1 MQLQQA
7 YDCFIKELK
16 NRECATYFPE
26 YFLEDRPLNWLQT
39 LVTCIFSS
47 YIPRQD
53 DCTDTGTSFNS
64 VVAQSLQMYL
74 CNMATC
80 ELQNLP
86 LLIKE
91 KGK

>member
-1 MQLQQA
+1 MCHLFPRVFPRRQTT
-7 YDCFIKELK
+7 EL
-16 NRECATYFPE
+16 ATNSG
-26 YFLEDRPLNWLQT
+26 DMR
-39 LVTCIFSS
+39 IFSS

-53 DCTDTGTSFNS
+53 DCTDSGTSFNS